1 MRMKTN
7 RKIDFYSGPRYLC
20 STMQSKTL
28 DEALEKFMKAK
39 SYQGIKPDGRIGICT
54 WEDTEDNRMV
64 LEARWSK
71 E

>member
-1 MRMKTN
+1 MKTN

-28 DEALEKFMKAK
+28 KEALEKFLKTK
-39 SYQGIKPDGRIGICT
+39 SYQGMKIDGTVGICS

-64 LEARWSK
+64 LEARFAK
-71 E
+71 